1 MDNSDKQMEM
11 LLEEGGIADDGAS
24 VDPVSGNQIP
34 PGSMA
39 SEVRDDIP
47 AQLSEGEYVVPA
59 DVLRFYG
66 VKFFED
72 LRNEA
77 KMGLAGMEAEGR
89 IGGEPIMDELPFGDE
104 ELATLEGDEEPVEMN
119 EGGMPGTQ
127 TTDFSTSAFQ
137 QDPSDPTQVLM
148 GGSTKGYELITYYG
162 PNGETV
168 NIPFF
173 NGMPL
178 GLIPAG
184 YTQSAP
190 QETAVEKVAKESDS
204 STTVTTPAEEDYR
217 RIKTPEDF
225 SNTDLRFQKAFLQ
238 GASVLFPIARAV
250 ISPQVKKLDE
260 EITKRKEAGLYDR
273 KYDDLFDSE
282 GLKGMIESD
291 FSSPQKFKAALDY
304 VAPKGMSWNAEEQT
318 YQSDDGDPF
327 AWMKDIGGIQQVET
341 DGDVPVYEITDSD
354 EFEATGGIKPKARP
368 SDLTSS
374 SEDDEED

>member
-1 MDNSDKQMEM
+1 MENSDKQMEM

-24 VDPVSGNQIP
+24 IDPVSGNDIP

-77 KMGLAGMEAEGR
+77 KIGLANMEAEGR
-89 IGGEPIMDELPFGDE
+89 IGGEPVMDELPFADE
-104 ELATLEGDEEPVEMN
+104 ELATLEGEDEPVQMN

-127 TTDFSTSAFQ
+127 TTEFSTSAYQ
-137 QDPSDPTQVLM
+137 QDPSDPTQVIM

-162 PNGETV
+162 PTGETV

-190 QETAVEKVAKESDS
+190 QDTAVERVAKESDS
-204 STTVTTPAEEDYR
+204 DTNAPTQVEETYR

-225 SNTDLRFQKAFLQ
+225 SNTDLRFQKAFLK
-238 GASVLFPIARAV
+238 GAGILFPIARAV

-260 EITKRKEAGLYDR
+260 EIAKRKEAGLFDR
-273 KYDDLFDSE
+273 QYDDLFDSE
-282 GLKGMIESD
+282 GLKGMMESD
-291 FSSPQKFKAALDY
+291 FSSPEKFKAALDY
-304 VAPKGMSWNAEEQT
+304 VAPKGMSWNTEEQT

-327 AWMKDIGGIQQVET
+327 AWMEDIGGIQQVET
-341 DGDVPVYEITDSD
+341 DDDVQVYEITDSD
-354 EFEATGGIKPKARP
+354 EFTSTGGVRPMERP
-368 SDLTSS
+368 SSISPSD
-374 SEDDEED
+374 EDEEE